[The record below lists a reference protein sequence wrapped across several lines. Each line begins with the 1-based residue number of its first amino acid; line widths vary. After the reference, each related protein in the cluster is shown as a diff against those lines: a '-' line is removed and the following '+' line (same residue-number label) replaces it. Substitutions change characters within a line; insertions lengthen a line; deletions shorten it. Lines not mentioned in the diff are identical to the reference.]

1 MKKQRAQILL
11 HRLCEGK
18 IAGFDLELLTK
29 TLECT
34 QAPVIIY
41 DKNYLVHYINQAF
54 EELTGFSSAHNTEN
68 NVQLYLH
75 QLSYKQHE
83 EKLID
88 NPHLLIQFTRKDG
101 TRFWARESTSTIL
114 SYDSQE
120 IFFVKVLY
128 NATEVKPT
136 ENVGMTAIPIYVS
149 PKKTLAVKEI
159 EAIISSV
166 ENYSRYSQE
175 LTLKS
180 LSAALD
186 ARDKYTAGHSLR
198 VAEIALLIARTLNI
212 FSDEELQ
219 TLELGCVL
227 HDIGKIGIPEDILF
241 KAENLS
247 KVEFE
252 IIKQHPIIGYEILK
266 NSVYFEQILPIVR
279 SHHERLNGTG
289 YPDGL
294 SGDEIPTLVRITSIA
309 DVYDAMTSNRVYR
322 SGLSSERALSTMEEE
337 VKRGYWDIEIFRVLS
352 SLCGNETIKSN
363 IELGTHAEDQDIA
376 A

>member
-68 NVQLYLH
+68 TVQLYLH

-101 TRFWARESTSTIL
+101 THFWARESTSTIL

-198 VAEIALLIARTLNI
+198 VAEIALLMARTLNI

-247 KVEFE
+247 KAEFE

-352 SLCGNETIKSN
+352 SLCGNGTIKSN